1 MYIYIKIKLYRNMSI
16 HRVIGKLFDH
26 NSRHGISVAQ
36 LLSHVLLFVTTQWI
50 LPGFSVLYFPYASAG
65 KESTCNEGDLGL
77 IPELGR
83 SSREGKGYPLQYS
96 ALEISMDSMG
106 HGSQSWTRLSDY
118 PRVCSNSCPLSL
130 WCYLKIESS
139 AASFVFCLQSFQASK
154 YFPMSW
160 LFTSHSQN
168 IGASASVS
176 VIPMNI
182 QGWFPLGLI
191 GLIFL

>member
-1 MYIYIKIKLYRNMSI
+1 MSI

-36 LLSHVLLFVTTQWI
+36 LLSHVLLFVTTRWI

-139 AASFVFCLQSFQASK
+139 AASLSFAFNLSKHQSIFQWVGSSHHIAEILELQLQYQSFQ
-154 YFPMSW
+154 W
-160 LFTSHSQN
+160 
-168 IGASASVS
+168 
-176 VIPMNI
+176 
-182 QGWFPLGLI
+182 
-191 GLIFL
+191 IFKVDFL